1 MIYGNNSVYWPL
13 HPFDIMTLY
22 LVGFLLSFCSQIY
35 QTNKDTKS
43 WYKIMS
49 VGTNYQNE
57 IRDSDFTTSIVGGLL
72 IYLFICLFLTFRRA
86 FRICSEEVQKS
97 FQSQL
102 IHIYPGTFVWVSIQS
117 EILRC
122 NTAVHWNVCT
132 LLSLITNAVL
142 ILLVFFA
149 AEIHIFPG

>member
-57 IRDSDFTTSIVGGLL
+57 IRDSDFTTTIVGGLL

-86 FRICSEEVQKS
+86 FRICSEDVQKS
-97 FQSQL
+97 STNTYL
-102 IHIYPGTFVWVSIQS
+102 PRDICVSLYPIWDSSLQ
-117 EILRC
+117 
-122 NTAVHWNVCT
+122 HWNVCT
-132 LLSLITNAVL
+132 LLSFITNAVL

>member
-72 IYLFICLFLTFRRA
+72 TYLPVHLSVLDFQKSLQNMFRRD
-86 FRICSEEVQKS
+86 SEELSESTNTYLPWDICVS
-97 FQSQL
+97 L
-102 IHIYPGTFVWVSIQS
+102 YPIWDSSLQ
-117 EILRC
+117 
-122 NTAVHWNVCT
+122 HWNVCT
-132 LLSLITNAVL
+132 LLSFITNAVL